1 MYCDACHIHLCT
13 ACVGEHLS
21 DDSKEHKVVPFKKR
35 KSSPLCQKHSTKTCE
50 LFCEQCDNPICVFCI
65 SANEH
70 EQHKKIDI
78 MELIESRKA
87 DIQEDLQELMESILP
102 EYQEIVS
109 HIPDEKDAQEENS
122 QQLKD
127 VIDRHGTEWHR
138 EIDNIIG
145 QLKSNIDEMHS
156 TNIAVLDQY
165 EKDIVRRVSE
175 INQIIVDQKKND
187 TFI

>member
-1 MYCDACHIHLCT
+1 
-13 ACVGEHLS
+13 
-21 DDSKEHKVVPFKKR
+21 
-35 KSSPLCQKHSTKTCE
+35 
-50 LFCEQCDNPICVFCI
+50 
-65 SANEH
+65 
-70 EQHKKIDI
+70 
-78 MELIESRKA
+78 MELIESRKV

-109 HIPDEKDAQEENS
+109 YIPDEKDAQEENS

-156 TNIAVLDQY
+156 TNIAILDQY
-165 EKDIVRRVSE
+165 EK
-175 INQIIVDQKKND
+175 
-187 TFI
+187 